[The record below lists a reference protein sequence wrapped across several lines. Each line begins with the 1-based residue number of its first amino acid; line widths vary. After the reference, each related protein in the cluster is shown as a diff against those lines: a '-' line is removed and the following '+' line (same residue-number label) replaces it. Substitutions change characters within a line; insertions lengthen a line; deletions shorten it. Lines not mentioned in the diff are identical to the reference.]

1 LARLPPA
8 QFARPPRGN
17 EQNNTKTENTTVKMI
32 FGLVI
37 FLTQLAALLATS
49 GVDVSQLTS
58 TSSYQCLVSNGYS
71 FAVPRVY
78 QSSGKCD
85 PNGKANINN
94 ARSAGVKYVDGY
106 IFPCY
111 SCGNPAGQV
120 NSVHDSLGSLSY
132 SRFMTDRFH
141 SQLYQ
146 WC

>member
-1 LARLPPA
+1 
-8 QFARPPRGN
+8 
-17 EQNNTKTENTTVKMI
+17 MI

-85 PNGKANINN
+85 PNGKQNINN

-120 NSVHDSLGSLSY
+120 IRLHDIVLDFSHISFVL
-132 SRFMTDRFH
+132 
-141 SQLYQ
+141 
-146 WC
+146 